1 MYVEF
6 IFGKYEKLVSIEKI
20 LHQFC
25 HMSSYLT
32 AIHLTSTSFFKDNPY
47 FYIINIITMTL
58 LLMAAGSGS
67 RYGKLKQFDEL
78 GPKEE
83 FLMEFAIY
91 DAIKNDFKQIVVITK
106 AENVSFLK
114 DYLSE
119 KLPKTIQL
127 DVLAQEL
134 TDLPSGVTF
143 TGERK
148 KPWGTAHAV
157 WTARNVINGPFVV
170 INADDFY
177 GQSAYKKAA
186 DFMKEDN
193 NAYSLLGYTLK
204 DTLSEHGSVSR
215 GVCKVDGDNLVS
227 VEERLKIVQTGNGV
241 KDEDTGLEFTGNEQ
255 ASMNFWVCRPSI
267 FAKIESEF
275 KTFLKDEDRIANS
288 ELYLPFMIQE
298 MLQAKEIAVK
308 CIPSG
313 GDWFGVTYASDKEKA
328 MKSLQDKTD
337 NGQYVSPLWN

>member
-1 MYVEF
+1 
-6 IFGKYEKLVSIEKI
+6 
-20 LHQFC
+20 
-25 HMSSYLT
+25 
-32 AIHLTSTSFFKDNPY
+32 
-47 FYIINIITMTL
+47 MTL

-91 DAIKNDFKQIVVITK
+91 DAIKNDFSQIVVITK
-106 AENVSFLK
+106 AANVTFLN
-114 DYLSE
+114 DYLSAR
-119 KLPKTIQL
+119 LPKNIRL
-127 DVLAQEL
+127 DVLAQEI

-177 GQSAYKKAA
+177 GQSAYKRAA
-186 DFMKEDN
+186 DFMKSNEND
-193 NAYSLLGYTLK
+193 YCLLGYTLK

-215 GVCKVDGDNLVS
+215 GVCKVSGDNLLS
-227 VEERLKIVQTGNGV
+227 VEERLKLIQKGDVV
-241 KDEDTGLEFTGNEQ
+241 LDEDTGLEFSGEEQ

-267 FAKIESEF
+267 FDKIESEF
-275 KTFLKDEDRIANS
+275 RIFLKDEDRIANS
-288 ELYLPFMIQE
+288 ELYIPLMIQE
-298 MLQAKEIAVK
+298 MLQGKEINVK

-313 GDWFGVTYASDKEKA
+313 SEWFGVTYASDKEKA
-328 MKSLQDKTD
+328 MGSLLKKTKE
-337 NGQYVSPLWN
+337 GQYTSPLWN

>member
-1 MYVEF
+1 
-6 IFGKYEKLVSIEKI
+6 
-20 LHQFC
+20 
-25 HMSSYLT
+25 
-32 AIHLTSTSFFKDNPY
+32 
-47 FYIINIITMTL
+47 MTL

-91 DAIKNDFKQIVVITK
+91 DAIKNDFEQIVVITK
-106 AENVSFLK
+106 AENVTFLK

-119 KLPKTIQL
+119 RLPEHVKL
-127 DVLAQEL
+127 DVLAQEI

-157 WTARNVINGPFVV
+157 WTARDVVKGPFVV

-177 GQSAYKKAA
+177 GQAAYKKAA
-186 DFMKEDN
+186 DFMKSDN
-193 NAYSLLGYTLK
+193 SAYSLLGYTLK

-215 GVCKVDGDNLVS
+215 GVCKVSGDNLVS
-227 VEERLKIVQTGNGV
+227 VEERLKLVQKGDV
-241 KDEDTGLEFTGNEQ
+241 VLDEDSGLEFTGEEQ

-267 FAKIESEF
+267 FDKIESEF
-275 KTFLKDEDRIANS
+275 RAFLKDEDRIANS
-288 ELYLPFMIQE
+288 ELYLPFMVQE
-298 MLQAKEIAVK
+298 MLQAKEIEVK

-328 MKSLQDKTD
+328 MESLSSKTKQ
-337 NGQYVSPLWN
+337 GQYVSPLWN

>member
-1 MYVEF
+1 
-6 IFGKYEKLVSIEKI
+6 
-20 LHQFC
+20 
-25 HMSSYLT
+25 
-32 AIHLTSTSFFKDNPY
+32 
-47 FYIINIITMTL
+47 MTL

-91 DAIKNDFKQIVVITK
+91 DALKNDFKQIVVITK
-106 AENVSFLK
+106 KENVSFLN

-119 KLPKTIQL
+119 RLPEHIEL
-127 DVLAQEL
+127 NVLAQEL
-134 TDLPSGVTF
+134 TDLPEGVTF

-157 WTARNVINGPFVV
+157 WTARNVIDGPFVV

-177 GQSAYKKAA
+177 GQAAYKKAA
-186 DFMKEDN
+186 DFMRSDDK
-193 NAYSLLGYTLK
+193 AYGLLGYTLK

-215 GVCKVDGDNLVS
+215 GVCKVSGDDLLS
-227 VEERLKIVQTGNGV
+227 VEERLKLVQKGDIVL
-241 KDEDTGLEFTGNEQ
+241 DEDTGLEFSGEEQ
-255 ASMNFWVCRPSI
+255 ASMNFWICRTSI

-275 KTFLKDEDRIANS
+275 KIFLNDADRVANS

-298 MLQAKEIAVK
+298 MLQAKEIGVK

-313 GDWFGVTYASDKEKA
+313 GDWFGVTYASDKETA
-328 MKSLQDKTD
+328 MKSLQNKT
-337 NGQYVSPLWN
+337 NKGQYVSPLWN

>member
-1 MYVEF
+1 
-6 IFGKYEKLVSIEKI
+6 
-20 LHQFC
+20 
-25 HMSSYLT
+25 
-32 AIHLTSTSFFKDNPY
+32 
-47 FYIINIITMTL
+47 MTL

-91 DAIKNDFKQIVVITK
+91 DAIQNDFEQIVVITK
-106 AENVSFLK
+106 AENVSFLHE
-114 DYLSE
+114 YLNE
-119 KLPKTIQL
+119 RLPKNIKL
-127 DVLAQEL
+127 NVLAQEL
-134 TDLPSGVTF
+134 TDLPDGVTF

-157 WTARNVINGPFVV
+157 WTARNVIDGPFVV

-186 DFMKEDN
+186 DFIRSNDS
-193 NAYSLLGYTLK
+193 AYSLLGYTLK

-215 GVCKVDGDNLVS
+215 GVCEVDGDNLVS
-227 VEERLKIVQTGNGV
+227 VQERLKLVQKGNIVL
-241 KDEDTGLEFTGNEQ
+241 DENTGLEFTGDEQ
-255 ASMNFWVCRPSI
+255 ASMNFWICRPSI

-275 KTFLKDEDRIANS
+275 KIFLEDMEFIANS
-288 ELYLPFMIQE
+288 ELYLPVMIQE
-298 MLQAKEIAVK
+298 MLKAKEIDVK

-313 GDWFGVTYASDKEKA
+313 GEWFGVTYASDKETA
-328 MKSLQDKTD
+328 MDSLQDKT
-337 NGQYVSPLWN
+337 NLGQYVSPLWK